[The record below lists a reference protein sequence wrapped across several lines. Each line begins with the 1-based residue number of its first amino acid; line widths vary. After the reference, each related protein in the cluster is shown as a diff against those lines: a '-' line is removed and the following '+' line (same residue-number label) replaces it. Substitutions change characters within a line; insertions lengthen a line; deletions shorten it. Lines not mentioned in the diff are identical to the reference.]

1 MFIFSLLSMSISSSL
16 LFVLLSISQIG
27 PDWEVP
33 TGLIGKMSATAFYGI
48 IFFVLGLLF
57 LFGSRKAFYQLDRI
71 RKSTYIIW
79 ICIITCAVIM
89 IITNGTQIDV
99 FRINNSVMSN
109 VAYYSKVPG
118 IILNIIILIYLSIGY
133 IKNNY

>member
-1 MFIFSLLSMSISSSL
+1 MFIFSLLLMSISSSL
-16 LFVLLSISQIG
+16 LFVLLSICQIG

-33 TGLIGKMSATAFYGI
+33 IGLVRKMSATGCFGV

-57 LFGSRKAFYQLDRI
+57 LFGSRKKFYQLDRI

-79 ICIITCAVIM
+79 ICVISCAVIM
-89 IITNGTQIDV
+89 IIINGTPIDAL
-99 FRINNSVMSN
+99 RINNSVISN
-109 VAYYSKVPG
+109 VAYYSKLPG

-133 IKNNY
+133 IKHNY